1 MAKQTYDFDLVVI
14 GSGAGGSVAAD
25 IVATA
30 GWRVAIVEHDALG
43 GEVTNWGAVPSKA
56 LLRAAEVYDLAKNLG
71 PAFGLRSASVGYNYP
86 SVRAWKETVVKR
98 SGVASSERYYQS
110 KGISLLHGAAHFIS
124 PHEITVNRRH
134 VSAKHFLIAS
144 GSVPATGGVLGLD
157 KVAYLTPRDALDVI
171 RPPKSLFIIGGGP
184 TGCEFAQL
192 FSVFG
197 SKIYIAD
204 ETNRLLHHEDQEVS
218 ELVENVFR
226 KRRGMS
232 VLTHAKVIRV
242 AKEGVMIRVTYL
254 HGSEEHSVKVDQ
266 VLLAAGKIPAVD
278 IGLEN
283 AGIDYSAKGV
293 ETDEFLETSAK
304 GVYAAGDVLGRF
316 FHTHTGV
323 YESRVVA
330 NNLLHSKRKLQP
342 DYNAVPRVTFIDPE
356 IASVGM
362 SEADCL
368 KRDLAITSVV
378 APLNIIARANIDN
391 IQDGFVKIIA
401 DKKRKVLLGATI
413 AAPHAGEIVHELGLA
428 IQHGLTASEVA
439 NTLHAFPSW
448 SEAVRVAAAKIAS
461 K

>member
-1 MAKQTYDFDLVVI
+1 MAKHTYDFDLVVI

-25 IVATA
+25 IVAHA
-30 GWRVAIVEHDALG
+30 NWRVAIVEHDELG
-43 GEVTNWGAVPSKA
+43 GEVANWGSLPSKA
-56 LLRAAEVYDLAKNLG
+56 LLRAAEIYDLAKNQG
-71 PAFGLRSASVGYNYP
+71 PQVGLRSGSIGYNYP
-86 SVRAWKETVVKR
+86 SVRAWKDAVIKR
-98 SGVASSERYYQS
+98 SGVANSERYYQS
-110 KGISLLHGAAHFIS
+110 KGVSILKGAAHFIS

-134 VSAKHFLIAS
+134 ISAKHFLIAS
-144 GSVPATGGVLGLD
+144 GAVQSQGGVIGLD
-157 KVAYLTPRDALDVI
+157 KVPHLTPRTALDVI

-204 ETNRLLHHEDQEVS
+204 ETSRLLHREDQEVS
-218 ELVENVFR
+218 TLTEAVFR
-226 KRRGMS
+226 KRRGMT
-232 VLTHAKVIRV
+232 VLTHAKVIRL
-242 AKEGVMIRVTYL
+242 AREGVMTKVTYL

-283 AGIDYSAKGV
+283 AGVEYSSKGIDV
-293 ETDEFLETSAK
+293 DEFLETSAK
-304 GVYAAGDVLGRF
+304 GIYAAGDVLGRF
-316 FHTHTGV
+316 FHAHTGV

-342 DYNAVPRVTFIDPE
+342 NYNAVPRVTFIEPE
-356 IASVGM
+356 VASVGM

-368 KRDLAITSVV
+368 KRDLAIQTAMVPV
-378 APLNIIARANIDN
+378 GTIARANIDN
-391 IQDGFVKIIA
+391 VRDGFVKVIA
-401 DKKRKVLLGATI
+401 DKKRNVLLGATVV
-413 AAPHAGEIVHELGLA
+413 APHAGEIVHELALA
-428 IQHGLTASEVA
+428 IQHGMTATEVA

-448 SEAVRVAAAKIAS
+448 SEAVRMTCAKLV